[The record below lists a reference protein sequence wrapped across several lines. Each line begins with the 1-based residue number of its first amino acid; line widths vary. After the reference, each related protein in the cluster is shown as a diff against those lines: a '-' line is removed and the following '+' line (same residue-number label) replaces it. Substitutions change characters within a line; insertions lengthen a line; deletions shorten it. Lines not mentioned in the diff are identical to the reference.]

1 MEEDTKQGEEPK
13 KCCGKCKHDHVKEN
27 VESSEE
33 KLEKSEEGVENTE
46 VLEQAKKADEY
57 LNNWK
62 RERADFVNYKKDEME
77 RTLSLLK
84 HSSEKFVLKLLP
96 VIDNIYLAER
106 HLKDDGLAQI
116 VKQFEEFL
124 KKEGIEP
131 IEVLDKPFD
140 PNFMEVVAEVE
151 ASEVLPSA
159 ESGMVAEEMQKG
171 YLINGKVLRPSKVK
185 IIK

>member
-1 MEEDTKQGEEPK
+1 MTDENLDEPK
-13 KCCGKCKHDHVKEN
+13 KCCGKCKNDHAKEN
-27 VESSEE
+27 VEGSEE
-33 KLEKSEEGVENTE
+33 SVENNE
-46 VLEQAKKADEY
+46 VLELSKKVDEY

-96 VIDNIYLAER
+96 IIDNIYLAEK
-106 HLKDDGLAQI
+106 HLKDDGLTQI

-124 KKEGIEP
+124 KKEGIEV
-131 IEVLDKPFD
+131 IETQGKEFD

-151 ASEVLPSA
+151 VSGGLTPT

-171 YLINGKVLRPSKVK
+171 YLINGKVLRPSKVVIVK
-185 IIK
+185 